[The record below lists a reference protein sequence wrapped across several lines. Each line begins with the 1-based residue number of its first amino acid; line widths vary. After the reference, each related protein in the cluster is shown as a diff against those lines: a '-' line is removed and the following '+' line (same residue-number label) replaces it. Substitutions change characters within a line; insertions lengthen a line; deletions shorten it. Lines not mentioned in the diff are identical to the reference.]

1 MKVMTIVGTRPE
13 IIKLSCVMQE
23 LDKHVDHVLVH
34 TGQNYDWNLNEVFF
48 EQMELR
54 KPDHRAE
61 VGKGNGWPGAVC
73 DSIRYGYHIM
83 EHVKPDAVLLLGD
96 TNSCLA
102 AYAAKRLHIPI
113 FHMEAGNRCFDQR
126 VPEEI
131 NRKIVDHISD
141 INMPYTEHARRNLL
155 AEGLPADRIIKTGSP
170 MPEVLS
176 YYHEQIEDSEVL
188 QEHRLMHGDYFVVSA
203 HREENVDNP
212 DRLHKFVQTVDR
224 IAAKYCLPVV
234 VSMHPRTA
242 DRLNKICDSFAPH
255 IIVSKPFGFF
265 DYVKLQRH
273 AKCVISD
280 SGTLT
285 EEASWLSFPAVQIR
299 QAHERPEGS
308 DEGTLIMT
316 DLYSDGI
323 IGAINTAIS
332 MRTLCVPP
340 DYVTGPVSQK
350 VVKTILSY
358 TDYVRRNVW
367 REG

>member
-1 MKVMTIVGTRPE
+1 MKVMTIIGTRPE

-23 LDKHVDHVLVH
+23 LDKHVDHTVIH
-34 TGQNYDWNLNEVFF
+34 TGQNYDYTLGDVFF
-48 EQMELR
+48 EQMRLR
-54 KPDHRAE
+54 KPD
-61 VGKGNGWPGAVC
+61 VQL
-73 DSIRYGYHIM
+73 SIDGLSGMHALGSM
-83 EHVKPDAVLLLGD
+83 LSTVDVELEKCKPDAVLILGD
-96 TNSCLA
+96 TNSCVAA
-102 AYAAKRLHIPI
+102 AYAAKRRHIPI

-126 VPEEI
+126 VPEEV
-131 NRKIVDHISD
+131 NRKIVDHISG

-155 AEGLPADRIIKTGSP
+155 AEGIPADRIIKTGSP

-188 QEHRLMHGDYFVVSA
+188 QEHSLMHGDYFVVSA

-212 DRLHKFVQTVDR
+212 DRLRKFVRTVDQ
-224 IAAKYCLPVV
+224 IAAKHCLPVV
-234 VSMHPRTA
+234 VSLHPRTK
-242 DRLNKICDSFAPH
+242 DRLDKICDSFAPH
-255 IIVSKPFGFF
+255 IIVSKPLGFF

-308 DEGTLIMT
+308 DEGTLIMA
-316 DLYSDGI
+316 DLYSGGI
-323 IGAINTAIS
+323 LGAINTAIS

-358 TDYVRRNVW
+358 TDYINRTVW
-367 REG
+367 RKA